1 MLKDIESALK
11 SAHSGHT
18 GELKSLIS
26 ELREL
31 NVPKKRG
38 RKPGGAVGFA
48 AAFKTFKGSEEYKS
62 LYGAIQNREQVIEH
76 LIWRAFNAGY
86 KAK

>member
-11 SAHSGHT
+11 SAHSGNT

-38 RKPGGAVGFA
+38 RKPKGAAGFA
-48 AAFKTFKGSEEYKS
+48 QAFKKFKGTEEYKS
-62 LYGAIQNREQVIEH
+62 LYGAIQNREQLTEH
-76 LIWRAFNAGY
+76 LIWRAFREGF